1 MAIDFDEVITILS
14 LKQRS
19 SFQLES
25 IILEYGSLIQKMDN
39 MEQQSWF
46 FKKAE
51 KNNRLKLIE
60 LKSQY
65 EKMRNDVNGT
75 DMNNLIESLNDH
87 KADRT
92 FLKKKPYLNFT
103 DRIALA
109 SINSNIRY
117 VEELLSVKSRC
128 NAMQSLDHYLEDSE
142 ALIKLL
148 GWKELPSLPDELK

>member
-1 MAIDFDEVITILS
+1 MAINLDEVITILN

-25 IILEYGSLIQKMDN
+25 IMLEYGSLIQKMDN
-39 MEQQSWF
+39 LEQQSWF

-87 KADRT
+87 QADRA

-109 SINSNIRY
+109 SINSNIQY

-128 NAMQSLDHYLEDSE
+128 KLMQSLDHYLEDSE

-148 GWKELPSLPDELK
+148 GWKELPSLPAELK

>member
-1 MAIDFDEVITILS
+1 MAIDFDEVITILN

-25 IILEYGSLIQKMDN
+25 IMLEYGSLIQKMEN
-39 MEQQSWF
+39 LEQQSWF
-46 FKKAE
+46 FKKGE
-51 KNNRLKLIE
+51 KNNRLRLIK
-60 LKSQY
+60 LKSQF
-65 EKMRNDVNGT
+65 EKMRTDVNET

-87 KADRT
+87 QANLA
-92 FLKKKPYLNFT
+92 FLKKKTYLYFT

-109 SINSNIRY
+109 SINSSIRY

-128 NAMQSLDHYLEDSE
+128 KVMQSLDHYLENSE